1 MKRLALLRHAKSSW
15 GDDTLDDFDR
25 PLNDRGWTAARRLGR
40 EIKQRGLRFDI
51 GLASPAARVRE
62 TIDGLV
68 EGYGELPFPLRF
80 EPRIYEATAATLLD
94 LVRALP
100 DDVDSALLVGHNPG
114 LERLLTE
121 LTRDDKQ
128 GLRGKVA
135 HKYPT
140 AALALIELPAKHW
153 AKIEPEGGTVAEL
166 ILPKELD

>member
-1 MKRLALLRHAKSSW
+1 VKRLALLRHAKSSW
-15 GDDTLDDFDR
+15 GDDQLDDFDR

-40 EIKQRGLRFDI
+40 EIKQRGLRFDF

-68 EGYGELPFPLRF
+68 EGCGELPFPLRF
-80 EPRIYEATAATLLD
+80 EPRIYEATAETLLD

-100 DDVDSALLVGHNPG
+100 DDVGSALLVGHNPG
-114 LERLLTE
+114 LERLLAE
-121 LTRDDKQ
+121 LTRDDTH

-140 AALALIELPAKHW
+140 AALARIELPAKHW
-153 AKIEPEGGTVAEL
+153 AKIEPGSGTVAEL
-166 ILPKELD
+166 ILPRELD